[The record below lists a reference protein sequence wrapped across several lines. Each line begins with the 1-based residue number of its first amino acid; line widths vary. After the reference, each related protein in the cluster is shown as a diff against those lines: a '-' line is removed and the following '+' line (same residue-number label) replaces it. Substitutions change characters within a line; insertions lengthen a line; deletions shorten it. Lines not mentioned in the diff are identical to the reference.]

1 MTRRRRLTPEEQDLW
16 RRVARRA
23 EPLAKSARNVS
34 PELPSRKSEPSPKT
48 TPPRVAPPALPD
60 DFTLGARSGSQPF
73 SHDLDRELSDRLR
86 AAPLRMDA
94 KTHRRMKR
102 GVMKPEARIDL
113 HGMTLAQAH
122 PALIWFITSSRAAGK
137 RLVLVITGK
146 GKPSHY
152 DDDPVPTPRGVLRR
166 QVPHWLNAAPLS
178 QAVQQVRPAHISHGG
193 DGAFY
198 VYLRKPGR

>member
-1 MTRRRRLTPEEQDLW
+1 MTRRRRLTPEEHDLW
-16 RRVARRA
+16 RKVARQA
-23 EPLAKSARNVS
+23 EPLAKPARTASPAPPPRKPDPS
-34 PELPSRKSEPSPKT
+34 PEPV
-48 TPPRVAPPALPD
+48 TPAPPAIPD
-60 DFTLGARSGSQPF
+60 GFTLGARAGSQPF
-73 SHDLDRELSDRLR
+73 SNDLDRELSDRLR
-86 AAPLRMDA
+86 VAPLRMDA

-102 GVMKPEARIDL
+102 GAMKPEARIDL

-146 GKPSHY
+146 GKPARH
-152 DDDPVPTPRGVLRR
+152 DDDPIPSPRGVLRR
-166 QVPHWLNAAPLS
+166 QVPHWLTAAPLS
-178 QAVQQVRPAHISHGG
+178 QAVQQVRPAHVSHGG